1 MSPVPAVAAWPPVA
15 EPGQPGVQP
24 HAEPLPESTACG
36 EPIAADPVAEG
47 LPGVDPVPDEPQ
59 SPGAA
64 LLEELHAHIC
74 RYAVLPSPGAVDAVT
89 LWAAATHLQAVW
101 HHAPRLAI
109 VAPARRCGKSRLLDI
124 LVETVY
130 DPLITVNTSASA
142 IYRTI
147 AERPRTLL
155 IDEVDTIFGNPRAA
169 EKYEDLRGLLNA
181 GHQRNRPVTRSA
193 GNDHQSREFSTFAMA
208 ALAGIGDL
216 PGTIMDRSI
225 VIRMRRRADG
235 EVVAPLRDRRDGV
248 LLRETRDKLSRWA
261 LEVSEEARALRPD
274 MPVEDRAADT
284 WEPLVA
290 VADLAGGSWPRRARQ
305 ACVAMVAAEAEI
317 EEDSCGGA
325 RILADVRR
333 IFFSHGDP
341 AILPTTAI
349 LAALNDDPEAPWA
362 EHGRG
367 GLSAR
372 ALAGL
377 LKDYQ
382 ISSSNIRLPDG
393 TQRKGYTFNKF
404 ADSWRRYCPKV
415 HPLPPRA
422 SAVAA

>member
-1 MSPVPAVAAWPPVA
+1 MTSTPRLPEAAWPPVVN
-15 EPGQPGVQP
+15 PGRPDASLHAQPL
-24 HAEPLPESTACG
+24 AESTAGG
-36 EPIAADPVAEG
+36 ESAAHDDDLAADGTPA
-47 LPGVDPVPDEPQ
+47 LDAMPQ
-59 SPGAA
+59 SPGAD
-64 LLEELHAHIC
+64 LLTELHAHIR
-74 RYAVLPSPGAVDAVT
+74 RYAVLPSAEALDAVT

-109 VAPARRCGKSRLLDI
+109 VAPARRCGKSRLLDV
-124 LVETVY
+124 LVETVH
-130 DPLITVNTSASA
+130 DPLITVNTSAAA

-147 AERPRTLL
+147 SDRPRTLL
-155 IDEVDTIFGNPRAA
+155 VDEVDTIFGNPRTA

-181 GHQRNRPVTRSA
+181 GHQRNRPVTRA
-193 GNDHQSREFSTFAMA
+193 VGNDHQAREFDTFAMA

-216 PGTIMDRSI
+216 PDTIMDRSI
-225 VIRMRRRADG
+225 AIRMRRRADG

-248 LLRETRDKLSRWA
+248 LLRETRAKLALWA
-261 LEVSEEARALRPD
+261 SEVAEQAQVMEPD

-290 VADLAGGSWPRRARQ
+290 VADLAGGSWPGRARRA
-305 ACVAMVAAEAEI
+305 CVRMVAAEEEI
-317 EEDSCGGA
+317 EEENCGGA
-325 RILADVRR
+325 RILADIRR
-333 IFFSHGDP
+333 IFFAHGDP
-341 AILPTTAI
+341 DTLPTTAV

-367 GLSAR
+367 GLTAR

-382 ISSSNIRLPDG
+382 ISSANIRLPDG

-404 ADSWRRYCPKV
+404 VDSWRRYCPKV
-415 HPLPPRA
+415 HPRPTGTTA
-422 SAVAA
+422 GS